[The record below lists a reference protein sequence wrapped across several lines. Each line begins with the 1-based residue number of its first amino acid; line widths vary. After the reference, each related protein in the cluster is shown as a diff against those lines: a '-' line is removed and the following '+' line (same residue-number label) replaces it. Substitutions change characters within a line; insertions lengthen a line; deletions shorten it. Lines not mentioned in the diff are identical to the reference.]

1 MTRPNILVFMTDD
14 HAQWAAGCYGNREIV
29 SPTMDHLAR
38 RGARF
43 DHAFTPSPVCSP
55 ARASFFTGRIPS
67 RHGIHDYLQAQGETA
82 RLHPALDG
90 QTTLGPR
97 LQQSGYETALVGKWH
112 CTEPWSPQPGF
123 DVWFSSKKGTFATFG
138 EQVFY
143 EGDQEV
149 TWHGHPSLPVTDRA
163 VRFLNERDPQKPF
176 FLFVGYVDTHTPHNS
191 QPQRLLDLYA
201 DATFEDIPDEQE
213 NPVHGKFRLYQAPK
227 DAPDIRRAMLADY
240 YASVTTIDEQMG
252 RILDELDNLG
262 LTDDTLVIYTAD
274 HGHMNGHHGLWCKGN
289 STIPQNL
296 LDESIHV
303 PLLAKWPGR
312 IAEGRTMEQPVDHC
326 DLFATVLDAAGVD
339 WRAACEETVGPGR
352 SWLPMVT
359 DEPLDDPWRDLQFCE
374 YANARMARTATA
386 KLIRRYPGPN
396 GDFPDEFYDLAHDPR
411 ENINAIDDPA
421 HASTLATLSEAIDAY
436 FATYEDPDVA
446 GPRIAELPRPNPREP
461 WYANQNG

>member
-227 DAPDIRRAMLADY
+227 DAPDIRRAMLADIVGERDGPL
-240 YASVTTIDEQMG
+240 AAARPRVRAADEDLVATAQVRERVPQRADETVEDGLAAGERPDGKGAMERRVLGDRRRRGRSESVG
-252 RILDELDNLG
+252 RSGDQRVEAPLHVGPLVG
-262 LTDDTLVIYTAD
+262 HWVFSRLT
-274 HGHMNGHHGLWCKGN
+274 
-289 STIPQNL
+289 P
-296 LDESIHV
+296 
-303 PLLAKWPGR
+303 PGR
-312 IAEGRTMEQPVDHC
+312 
-326 DLFATVLDAAGVD
+326 
-339 WRAACEETVGPGR
+339 
-352 SWLPMVT
+352 
-359 DEPLDDPWRDLQFCE
+359 
-374 YANARMARTATA
+374 
-386 KLIRRYPGPN
+386 
-396 GDFPDEFYDLAHDPR
+396 
-411 ENINAIDDPA
+411 
-421 HASTLATLSEAIDAY
+421 TLA
-436 FATYEDPDVA
+436 PW
-446 GPRIAELPRPNPREP
+446 PRR
-461 WYANQNG
+461 